1 MRTAVTPVSE
11 TQNRLADALADRSE
25 KLYRQAKSRRLAAA
39 RWRVQRGLLREE
51 ARRCDVLRAAI
62 LSSDPLDLD
71 AVVDR
76 R

>member
-11 TQNRLADALADRSE
+11 TQDRLANALTDRSD
-25 KLYRQAKSRRLAAA
+25 KLYRQAKSPRLAAA

-62 LSSDPLDLD
+62 LAADPLDLD

-76 R
+76 K